1 MRLSIPRVTNVS
13 AALTVLAILCAAF
26 SIYVFGASLGSGAQ
40 QQRTELAARL
50 ASSRV
55 EAAIDQHR
63 EIARRLAAHVAEEG
77 LLSDARVAARTAW
90 TTAATLALPQVMK
103 LRVIPAGS
111 RDTDPT
117 GVPELGFAC
126 LDLLDR
132 SENNQPVPQA
142 ELHMPG
148 TPSAHV
154 DVYAPIPGPADH
166 PAALGH
172 VLLSLNPAVIRDALA
187 TLQATDGYAELL
199 QPVPGAEPIVIASGG
214 DVSLKSGAATVSR
227 SVAKTGWTLTVW
239 PAPAASTPSAAE
251 LAVSGGAALAA
262 LTLFILSA
270 VLPRRALAAAVQ
282 HDAEVLNTLFHD
294 IRSGVLMGQY
304 PFRLREFTQLAKQLR
319 ASGEEMIQD
328 RRHLEKLAQQDALTG
343 LASQTVFEQRLE
355 KLLQQARL
363 GFSSA
368 LLVAEIDHLD
378 EINTQLG
385 HEAGDILLKQFARQ
399 LRDTLRQSDVVAR
412 LDDGRFGVLFPFTDL
427 DKIAPVVERLRDRM
441 AAEFDPGSGLPRAY
455 SWSAGLT
462 LFSTTDLDATA
473 SIQRAEAALATA
485 RREGGN
491 RTVTHMP

>member
-1 MRLSIPRVTNVS
+1 VRLSIPRVANVS

-26 SIYVFGASLGSGAQ
+26 SVYVFGASLGSGSQ

-55 EAAIDQHR
+55 EAAIEQHR
-63 EIARRLAAHVAEEG
+63 DIARRLAARIAEDG
-77 LLSDARVAARTAW
+77 LMGEAKSAARNAW
-90 TTAATLALPQVMK
+90 TTMLAPALPQVMK

-117 GVPELGFAC
+117 SVPELSFAC
-126 LDLLDR
+126 LDLIDR
-132 SENNQPVPQA
+132 SEKNLPVPQA

-148 TPSAHV
+148 TPSAHI
-154 DVYAPIPGPADH
+154 DVSAPVPGSADH

-199 QPVPGAEPIVIASGG
+199 QPVSGAEPLLIASGG
-214 DVSLKSGAATVSR
+214 DASLKSGAATVTR
-227 SVAKTGWTLTVW
+227 TIAETGWTLTVW
-239 PAPAASTPSAAE
+239 SAPPASTPSAAE
-251 LAVSGGAALAA
+251 LAVSGGAALLA
-262 LTLFILSA
+262 LVLFILSA

-343 LASQTVFEQRLE
+343 LASQAVFEQRLG

-368 LLVAEIDHLD
+368 ILIAEIDHLD

-385 HEAGDILLKQFARQ
+385 HAAGEILLKQFAHQ
-399 LRDTLRQSDVVAR
+399 LRDTLRQGDVVAR
-412 LDDGRFGVLFPFTDL
+412 LDNGKFGVLFPFADL
-427 DKIAPVVERLRDRM
+427 DKITPVVERLRSRM
-441 AAEFDPGSGLPRAY
+441 AEEFDPGSGMPRAY

-462 LFSTTDLDATA
+462 LFSTADLDAAA